1 MVDVLAGGALAAL
14 LFGGA
19 WAWPATVDLPR
30 TILGLLAQPGVPAAA
45 YPPQLR
51 VHVPGPGPYWAT
63 VTGLAAAQI
72 LAAAFAGAY
81 LHTRRARPGL
91 ARRADIRQAMTGAD
105 AGTPIGTYL
114 GLPVRLR
121 AEDSALVVAPARAG
135 KTTRIA
141 VGRIIDAPGPVVATS
156 TKADLVQLTA
166 HTTRAGGR
174 SHVFDPDRLLGWPT
188 PCRWD
193 AVAGC
198 HDVREALT
206 RARAMVA
213 ARPLR
218 GDRNA
223 SFFEGASETVLRCFA
238 ARRRPR
244 TPVHARRARL
254 GPRLH
259 RRHPVPRSCA
269 PTPPPRPAG
278 SKTCAPTAGPA
289 HPKPSPPPP

>member
-1 MVDVLAGGALAAL
+1 MPHTRAHAQPALTGGDLALLAAVLLLGLAVVDVLAGGALAGL
-14 LFGGA
+14 LFGGG
-19 WAWPATVDLPR
+19 WAWPTTTDLPR
-30 TILGLLAQPGVPAAA
+30 TILGLLAQPGAPAAA

-51 VHVPGPGPYWAT
+51 ALVPGPGAYWGTIAALAT
-63 VTGLAAAQI
+63 LQI

-81 LHTRRARPGL
+81 LHARRARPGL
-91 ARRADIRQAMTGAD
+91 ARRRDVRQAMTGAD

-114 GLPVRLR
+114 RLPVRLR

-135 KTTRIA
+135 KTTRLA
-141 VGRIIDAPGPVVATS
+141 VGRIVDAPGPVVATS
-156 TKADLVQLTA
+156 TKADLVTLTA
-166 HTTRAGGR
+166 HTTGPGGR
-174 SHVFDPDRLLGWPT
+174 SHVFDPDRLLHWPT

-223 SFFEGASETVLRCFA
+223 SFFEGASETVLRCSA

-244 TPVHARRARL
+244 EPVHA
-254 GPRLH
+254 
-259 RRHPVPRSCA
+259 
-269 PTPPPRPAG
+269 
-278 SKTCAPTAGPA
+278 
-289 HPKPSPPPP
+289 